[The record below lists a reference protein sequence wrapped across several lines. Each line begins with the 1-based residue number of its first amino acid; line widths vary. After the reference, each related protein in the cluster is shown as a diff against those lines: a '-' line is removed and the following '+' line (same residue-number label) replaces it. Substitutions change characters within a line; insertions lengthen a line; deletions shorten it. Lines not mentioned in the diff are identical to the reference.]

1 MARLSF
7 PRSMLN
13 VRGDSGPGS
22 LHAGD
27 VERSGEGIVVAG
39 RFRSCGGMVSRRE
52 RPFVKQRKAEG
63 CSSPGVLF
71 CESSLRRCQRRAL
84 CSLLCLGFPVSL
96 ACSLSESDGSM
107 STSMMPGSGLFLM
120 RGGGGGAVV
129 ERRGVAAA
137 ATRDGAWPAPRPRPR
152 PSPRPPTW
160 SPVVGGLSSTRRR
173 SSGRAPCRIT
183 LSRRWR
189 SR

>member
-1 MARLSF
+1 MVLFLTLARLSF

-13 VRGDSGPGS
+13 ARGDSGPGS

-96 ACSLSESDGSM
+96 AGSLSESDGSM
-107 STSMMPGSGLFLM
+107 STSMMPEL
-120 RGGGGGAVV
+120 AVV

-160 SPVVGGLSSTRRR
+160 SPVVGGLSSARRR